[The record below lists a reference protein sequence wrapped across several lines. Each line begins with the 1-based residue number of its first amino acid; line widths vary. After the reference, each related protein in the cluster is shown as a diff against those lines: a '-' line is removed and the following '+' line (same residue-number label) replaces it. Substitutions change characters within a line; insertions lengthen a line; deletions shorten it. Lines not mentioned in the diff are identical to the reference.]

1 MARLCLKEDENMP
14 ETMSEEEIYK
24 LARKRV
30 QDKKD
35 FFTHLLVYIVINA
48 MLVAIWAFTTSPGY
62 RWFIWPMLGWGIG
75 VILHGLSVFVFDR
88 QGSWERSAVEKEA
101 ARLRGGK

>member
-1 MARLCLKEDENMP
+1 MP
-14 ETMSEEEIYK
+14 ETMSEEEVYK

-35 FFTHLLVYIVINA
+35 FVTHLSVYIVINA
-48 MLVAIWAFTTSPGY
+48 MLVVIWAITSRGY
-62 RWFIWPMLGWGIG
+62 PWFIWPMLGWGVG
-75 VILHGLSVFVFDR
+75 LVFHGLSVFVFDR
-88 QGSWERSAVEKEA
+88 TGSWERTEIEKEA

>member
-1 MARLCLKEDENMP
+1 MP
-14 ETMSEEEIYK
+14 ETMSEEEVYK

-35 FFTHLLVYIVINA
+35 FVIHLSVYIVVNA
-48 MLVAIWAFTTSPGY
+48 MLIAIWAITTSPGY
-62 RWFIWPMLGWGIG
+62 PWFIWALLGWGVGI
-75 VILHGLSVFVFDR
+75 VFHGLSVFVFDR
-88 QGSWERSAVEKEA
+88 TGSWERTEVEKEA

>member
-1 MARLCLKEDENMP
+1 MP
-14 ETMSEEEIYK
+14 ETMSEGEVYK

-35 FFTHLLVYIVINA
+35 FLGHMMVYLVVNA
-48 MLVAIWAFTTSPGY
+48 MLVAIWAITSRGY
-62 RWFIWPMLGWGIG
+62 PWFIWPMLGWGVG
-75 VILHGLSVFVFDR
+75 LVFHGLSVFVFDR
-88 QGSWERSAVEKEA
+88 TGSWERTEIEKEA